1 MPLLNTQHCFI
12 VMLPVF
18 TTAPSIH
25 TIIKNSL
32 TLERP
37 TECSQAREN
46 YILFPPPIS
55 YRTCCACHF
64 GLGFP
69 LFLARLEFCVD
80 GDSRRRLAISSHF
93 SVGFFFTDSMI
104 FGPSWSV
111 PIALQDS
118 RWQATV
124 RAVCTR
130 NNTRKTWITTH
141 KNKNNNNE

>member
-1 MPLLNTQHCFI
+1 VPLLNTQNCFTL
-12 VMLPVF
+12 MLPVF
-18 TTAPSIH
+18 TIAPFIH

-32 TLERP
+32 TVERL
-37 TECSQAREN
+37 TEGSRAREN

-55 YRTCCACHF
+55 YRTCRACHF

-69 LFLARLEFCVD
+69 LFLAKLGFCVD

-104 FGPSWSV
+104 FSPSWSA
-111 PIALQDS
+111 PFALQGAT
-118 RWQATV
+118 WQATV
-124 RAVCTR
+124 RALCTR

-141 KNKNNNNE
+141 KNESRKN